1 MIIDRSKYLIEL
13 GKRKGKVYYQ
23 YQIGHPNR
31 HAYCQYKPEYPQQG
45 IVEITAI
52 NDMGR

>member
-1 MIIDRSKYLIEL
+1 MRVT
-13 GKRKGKVYYQ
+13 KRKGKVYYH
-23 YQIGHPNR
+23 YQIGSPDR
-31 HAYCQYKPEYPQQG
+31 RAYFQYKAEYSQQG